1 MPEVHRDPAALRA
14 LQTDI
19 YRERVRRARGMTEEQ
34 RFADGLELTDSVFER
49 MLDGAMWQKGITDRE
64 EGWAEV
70 RRRLERLSRVQDAG
84 RYFPINSTAPPGCLL
99 PRT

>member
-1 MPEVHRDPAALRA
+1 MPEMQRDPVALRA
-14 LQTDI
+14 LQEDI
-19 YRERVRRARGMTEEQ
+19 YRERVLRARGMTEEQ

-70 RRRLERLSRVQDAG
+70 RRRLERLSRIQDAG
-84 RYFPINSTAPPGCLL
+84 RFATTSRAAS
-99 PRT
+99 